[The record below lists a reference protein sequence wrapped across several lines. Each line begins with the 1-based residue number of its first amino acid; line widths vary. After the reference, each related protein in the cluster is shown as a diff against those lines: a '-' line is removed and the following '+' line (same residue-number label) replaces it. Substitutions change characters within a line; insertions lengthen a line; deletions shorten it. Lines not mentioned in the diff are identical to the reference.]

1 MKPGRT
7 FEREEIFLRIVRP
20 GADNAEVLAW
30 LERALEHTRY
40 QGQSRLEDLL
50 KIVRADILFE
60 MKLALGALDGK
71 PLSDGEIG

>member
-1 MKPGRT
+1 LK
-7 FEREEIFLRIVRP
+7 IVGP
-20 GADNAEVLAW
+20 EADNAEVLAW

-40 QGQSRLEDLL
+40 QRQSRLEDLL

-60 MKLALGALDGK
+60 MRLTLGALDGK

>member
-1 MKPGRT
+1 MK
-7 FEREEIFLRIVRP
+7 IVRP
-20 GADNAEVLAW
+20 EADNAEVLAW

-60 MKLALGALDGK
+60 MGLTIGALDGK

>member
-1 MKPGRT
+1 LK
-7 FEREEIFLRIVRP
+7 IARP

-30 LERALEHTRY
+30 LECALEHARH

-60 MKLALGALDGK
+60 MRLTIGALDGK
-71 PLSDGEIG
+71 PLSDGEIS

>member
-1 MKPGRT
+1 M
-7 FEREEIFLRIVRP
+7 RIVRP

-60 MKLALGALDGK
+60 MRLALGALDGK

>member
-1 MKPGRT
+1 LK
-7 FEREEIFLRIVRP
+7 IVRP

-30 LERALEHTRY
+30 LECALEHTRY
-40 QGQSRLEDLL
+40 QGQSRLENLL

-60 MKLALGALDGK
+60 MRFAIGALDGK